1 MLAIEPALRN
11 VVSGVRYLPKVAD
24 AVQEVPSREVQLADY
39 DHAAREI
46 RFDRK
51 FLQSGPRAH
60 VEASTGAQ
68 PAGETGSLQSELEK
82 IRVQLS
88 VKLVPL
94 AAEHVIAG
102 PVEERVCPNWR

>member
-11 VVSGVRYLPKVAD
+11 VVSGVRYLPKVVD

-51 FLQSGPRAH
+51 FLESGPRAH

-68 PAGETGSLQSELEK
+68 SAAEMRGLQRELEK
-82 IRVQLS
+82 IRVRLK
-88 VKLVPL
+88 VKLTPL
-94 AAEHVIAG
+94 AAEHVVAG
-102 PVEERVCPNWR
+102 PV